1 MKVIQELIAYFD
13 RRGKLTP
20 AQIEKLL
27 QQGLLAADA
36 PDNLVSLCDQV
47 GQTFYFRVLGE
58 ARGSVWGTD
67 VYTGDSSLAAAAVH
81 AGAVELGET
90 RVVKVTVV
98 EPLSQYHGTSRRGIT
113 SHSYGPYRTAYRVA
127 KV

>member
-27 QQGLLAADA
+27 KQGLLASEA
-36 PDNLVSLCDQV
+36 PDNMVALGHQI
-47 GQTFYFRVLGE
+47 GQTFYFRVHGQ
-58 ARGSVWGTD
+58 AVGCVWGTD
-67 VYTGDSSLAAAAVH
+67 VYTGDSALAAAAVH

-90 RVVKVTVV
+90 CVVKVTVV
-98 EPLSQYHGTSRRGIT
+98 EPLQQYDGSTRNGIT
-113 SHSYGPYRTAYRVA
+113 SHSYGPYNTAYRVVA
-127 KV
+127 I